1 MRQVPHKEQ
10 YDGNRPSK
18 DNLLVVPHIGKSHDL
33 LEQGKAKPSVQEP
46 PIDFRQFRYRLSQQA
61 FNVYKLINL
70 SGKPPFLLKAW
81 PGRQQ
86 NTED

>member
-1 MRQVPHKEQ
+1 MATDPAKTISLLFRTSANPMIAS
-10 YDGNRPSK
+10 NRVKPGPQS
-18 DNLLVVPHIGKSHDL
+18 KSHPL
-33 LEQGKAKPSVQEP
+33 ISGSSVT
-46 PIDFRQFRYRLSQQA
+46 DRLSQQA

-70 SGKPPFLLKAW
+70 SGRPPFLLRAW